1 MTKFC
6 PQSLSCVWCFAT
18 PWTVARQAPLSMGF
32 SRQAYW
38 SGLPLPSPGD
48 KTRKYVRFSLRDV
61 DCTPVQPWSGTLHA
75 LSSLMSLFDMLVFS
89 KEDLLP
95 CKTGDAS
102 LFPLC
107 DHGSWL
113 LPVPMA
119 TVHTSSQD
127 RLILFLSV
135 EEDCLKQGHFI
146 YKINCN
152 IGWSF
157 GGKKKKQLPSRL
169 FSIVADE
176 SLGAWPRY
184 SQRHPYIHQ
193 KLNK

>member
-1 MTKFC
+1 MRQEKLQQKPAQLIYTDFSESLLREKPLEMLLLKVKVQVLVTQSC
-6 PQSLSCVWCFAT
+6 PTLWDPMDT
-18 PWTVARQAPLSMGF
+18 LQAPLSMGF

-152 IGWSF
+152 IG
-157 GGKKKKQLPSRL
+157 
-169 FSIVADE
+169 
-176 SLGAWPRY
+176 
-184 SQRHPYIHQ
+184 
-193 KLNK
+193 

>member
-75 LSSLMSLFDMLVFS
+75 LSLLMSLFDMLVFS

-113 LPVPMA
+113 LPCSYGYSTHQFSGQINSLPQCRRGLPKA
-119 TVHTSSQD
+119 RSLYLQNK
-127 RLILFLSV
+127 LQYW
-135 EEDCLKQGHFI
+135 LK
-146 YKINCN
+146 
-152 IGWSF
+152 
-157 GGKKKKQLPSRL
+157 
-169 FSIVADE
+169 
-176 SLGAWPRY
+176 LGR
-184 SQRHPYIHQ
+184 
-193 KLNK
+193 